1 MNIQNRI
8 KAITMNISVEN
19 KYLLG
24 LYQKGFCIFSTCIP
38 KLGPKF
44 LRITDK
50 RFQLDRN
57 CWFFFPYWKK
67 HFTFIWE
74 GILTDTII
82 PKQLPSCGQKFSC
95 FKSFEKFQGKSV
107 ALSNVCKL
115 QDKAS
120 NFIKHAISTFPTFDQ
135 VLSEQLQLNLS
146 VSLVIS
152 SILVWY

>member
-24 LYQKGFCIFSTCIP
+24 LYQKGFRIFYTSIP

-57 CWFFFPYWKK
+57 CWFFFPYSKK

-107 ALSNVCKL
+107 AVSKSVNYRIKL
-115 QDKAS
+115 Q
-120 NFIKHAISTFPTFDQ
+120 T
-135 VLSEQLQLNLS
+135 LLNTRYRRFLP
-146 VSLVIS
+146 LIR
-152 SILVWY
+152 YYQNNCN